1 MNVLSQF
8 ELLLPLAVSWASEQE
23 AHILQHGEP
32 LSEREKLLA
41 QHIGVREIER
51 VRVLRV
57 DKIPAPN
64 DEVLGK
70 IARDIGFISPHTQGM
85 ALRFGIFVRN
95 DVWRDGAMAR
105 WRDGALRSREIIAHE
120 LVHTA
125 QYERM
130 GFENFLRAYLWQ
142 CLTIGYANSP
152 LEREAIE
159 VSARV
164 LKEP

>member
-95 DVWRDGAMAR
+95 DVWRDGA
-105 WRDGALRSREIIAHE
+105 LRSREIIAHE

-125 QYERM
+125 QYERL
-130 GFENFLRAYLWQ
+130 GFKDFLRAYLWQ
-142 CLTIGYANSP
+142 CLTIGYANST